1 MLQMPL
7 ENVMEKKI
15 IKIELTSHDR
25 RTALP
30 LLYFPRLLPFP
41 ALSSVHLS
49 DFSVAAGVKTSPE
62 GGGAKAA
69 GHQRLLLVLGNRVF
83 TPVV

>member
-49 DFSVAAGVKTSPE
+49 DFSVAAGVK